1 MDENPLDLIDPSIV
15 NEDELMLTAERLFE
29 EAGQSVQKKAAA
41 LESLCS
47 QMLDLPTIRIDFY
60 KTIMSRRFKVP
71 KNVFGDMIKTLRQQR
86 DADMGVE
93 PEEDDGERLSVPL
106 ITRVESFINR
116 RYVIRYN
123 VISNQF
129 QSRKN
134 EDESPFEPMNENN
147 ILRDLKQHHFNY
159 PMTNLIELLKSDF
172 VPRYNPIKEY
182 FEQLEPWDGRTDY
195 IGELSKY
202 ILLEDESERDRFE
215 RMFLKMFVRSIACS
229 FEEAFN
235 KHAFILIHEAQ
246 SSGKTTFLR
255 WLCPEKLKDYFSEE
269 LSLDKDGLIS
279 LTENF
284 IINMDELSTMSK
296 YEINSLKSVLS
307 KDKVKVR
314 IPYERRPSI
323 LQRRCNF
330 VGSTNRREFLT
341 DETGNVRWICFVIKS
356 INWSYMADIDIDR
369 VWAQAYHLKNNT
381 KFQYQ
386 LSAKELAE
394 NEKANANF
402 LTRTPEMELI
412 QKHFSPSSQG
422 MVGAQFKTA
431 TDILQIVQSK
441 VTMRLTAVN
450 IGKALSILGFVREHL
465 WQEELGYTVKGY
477 WVYEKSDM
485 EQADETTKM
494 TSATTKPEDTG
505 NKPKDTEDKP
515 PF

>member
-29 EAGQSVQKKAAA
+29 EAGQSVQKKASA
-41 LESLCS
+41 LEELCI
-47 QMLDLPTIRIDFY
+47 QMLDLPTVRIDFY
-60 KTIMSRRFKVP
+60 KNIMSRKFKVP
-71 KNVFGDMIKTLRQQR
+71 KTVFADMLKTLRQQR
-86 DADMGVE
+86 DADMGLDVD
-93 PEEDDGERLSVPL
+93 EEEGLSVPL

-134 EDESPFEPMNENN
+134 DNESPYELMNENN

-202 ILLEDESERDRFE
+202 INLEDESERDRFK
-215 RMFLKMFVRSIACS
+215 RMFAKMFVRSIACS

-255 WLCPEKLKDYFSEE
+255 WLCPKKLKDYFSEE
-269 LSLDKDGLIS
+269 LSLDKDGMIS

-314 IPYERRPSI
+314 IPYERRPTI

-356 INWSYMADIDIDR
+356 INWSYMADIDIDM

-386 LSAKELAE
+386 LTAEELEE

-412 QKHFSPSSQG
+412 QKCYSPSSQG
-422 MVGAQFKTA
+422 VLGAQFKTA
-431 TDILQIVQSK
+431 TDILQFIQTK
-441 VTMRLTAVN
+441 VNMRLTAVN
-450 IGKALSILGFVREHL
+450 IGKALSILGFAREHL
-465 WQEELGYTVKGY
+465 WQGELGYTVKGY
-477 WVYEKSDM
+477 WVYEKSDL
-485 EQADETTKM
+485 EQANETAKLTIC
-494 TSATTKPEDTG
+494 TNSQDDCET
-505 NKPKDTEDKP
+505 KP